1 MKLRKVLDKVEIE
14 NKIQDLNLDLEIE
27 YIFYDSRLVKA
38 NSLFV
43 CLVGKNLDGHV
54 FAQSAIN
61 SGALAIITEKDLNLE
76 NQIIVSNTRKVLAQ
90 ISDNFF
96 EHPSK
101 NLNIIA
107 ITGTKGKT
115 TTASFICDI
124 LNAAGQK
131 TAKIGTLGATFDN
144 KIIETKNTT
153 PESFEIQ
160 KLLRKYVDNNYKNVV
175 IEASSLGLKN
185 HRLDNILINYAIF
198 TNISNDHV
206 GANEHEN
213 FEDYLNSKLILFKKC
228 KKAFVNIDDSF
239 CDKILKECK
248 CEKVTFGF
256 NEKADIRFKFF
267 SVNRENFGSSFK
279 IQDQKFNISIPGR
292 HNVYNAVAAIAVC
305 QDMKIDINIIKD
317 ALKNCKVCGRSEVV
331 FKNSDF
337 MIIIDYAHNDAS
349 MENILISLKAYKPKR
364 LINLF
369 GAGGNRERSKR
380 FEMGKISGELAD
392 LTVITS
398 DNSRFENTLDIISD
412 IKTGMLQ
419 TRGKFIVIPDRKEAI
434 RYCVK
439 NAKRGDIILLAGK
452 GHELYQEINGI
463 FYHFDEREIV
473 KSALRNLGLI

>member
-1 MKLRKVLDKVEIE
+1 MKLRKVLDKVEI
-14 NKIQDLNLDLEIE
+14 KSKTPDLNLDLEIKDI
-27 YIFYDSRLVKA
+27 YYDSRLVRA

-43 CLVGKNLDGHV
+43 CLVGKNLDGHI
-54 FAQSAIN
+54 FAQNAIQN
-61 SGALAIITEKDLNLE
+61 GAVYIITEKDLNLE
-76 NQIIVSNTRKVLAQ
+76 NQIIVNNTREVLAQ

-96 EHPSK
+96 EHPSRK
-101 NLNIIA
+101 LNIIA

-124 LNAAGQK
+124 LNFSGQK
-131 TAKIGTLGATFDN
+131 TAKIGTLGATFEN

-160 KLLRKYVDNNYKNVV
+160 KLLRKYVDFNYKNVI

-185 HRLDNILINYAIF
+185 HRLDNILINYAVF
-198 TNISNDHV
+198 TNISNDHI

-213 FEDYLNSKLILFKKC
+213 FEDYLNSKIILFKNC
-228 KKAFVNIDDSF
+228 KKAFINIDDKF

-248 CEKVTFGF
+248 CEKITFGF
-256 NEKADIRFKFF
+256 DKKADVKFKHF
-267 SVNRENFGSSFK
+267 SVNKENFGSNFK
-279 IQDQKFNISIPGR
+279 IQDQKFSISIPGK

-305 QDMKIDINIIKD
+305 QNMKINTNIIKN
-317 ALKNCKVCGRSEVV
+317 ALESCQVCGRSEII

-337 MIIIDYAHNDAS
+337 MIIIDYSHNAS
-349 MENILISLKAYKPKR
+349 GMENILNSLRAYKPKR
-364 LINLF
+364 LVNLF
-369 GAGGNRERSKR
+369 GAGGNRARSRR

-412 IKTGMLQ
+412 IKTGMLETQ
-419 TRGKFIVIPDRKEAI
+419 GEFIVIPDRKEAI

-439 NAKRGDIILLAGK
+439 NAKHGDIILLAGK
-452 GHELYQEINGI
+452 GHELYQEINGVS
-463 FYHFDEREIV
+463 YHFDEREIV
-473 KSALRNLGLI
+473 NSALREFNII